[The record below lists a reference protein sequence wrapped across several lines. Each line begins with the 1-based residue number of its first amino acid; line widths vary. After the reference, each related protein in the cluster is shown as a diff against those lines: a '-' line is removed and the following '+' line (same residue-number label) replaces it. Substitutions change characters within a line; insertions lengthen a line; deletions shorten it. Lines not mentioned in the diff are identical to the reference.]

1 MNNKIKFPGVKVVK
15 LTTGPVYV
23 KYVRYEFEQGLDV
36 DGRLEALYKALHCD
50 TVQIVNLTI
59 DGKRYAVFFDEEGK
73 KKLVSTLKK
82 LGDNTINI
90 LFGTNEESEFS
101 GNDIL
106 DHIEWKKIPNDKVR
120 KFLENNVCDYSNSLL
135 EALNSLDSYDI
146 SEDDELDEEG

>member
-15 LTTGPVYV
+15 LTTGSVYV

-73 KKLVSTLKK
+73 INGPWVPTLPLYDKHNK
-82 LGDNTINI
+82 CYDIIPGNFVVVKEDEDENFLPMTI
-90 LFGTNEESEFS
+90 EEISIVE
-101 GNDIL
+101 DYLAAAVPQAAEI
-106 DHIEWKKIPNDKVR
+106 VR
-120 KFLENNVCDYSNSLL
+120 KMVAEKEQND
-135 EALNSLDSYDI
+135 
-146 SEDDELDEEG
+146 